1 MLGRYPYPGNVREL
15 ENALERA
22 VVLSR
27 QPIIDVDDLPQ
38 EIRCGGLTLTTT
50 VSHGA
55 LPSLA
60 FPLGTPLDEIERTV
74 IRETLLYTKGDKKLA
89 AQLLG
94 IATRTI
100 YRKLDRE
107 SSDGS
112 EPEDDDE
119 PPKSS

>member
-1 MLGRYPYPGNVREL
+1 MKTVWVVDGAAVATNPS
-15 ENALERA
+15 ALRTSETA
-22 VVLSR
+22 ST
-27 QPIIDVDDLPQ
+27 QA
-38 EIRCGGLTLTTT
+38 
-50 VSHGA
+50 S
-55 LPSLA
+55 S
-60 FPLGTPLDEIERTV
+60 LGTPLDEIERTV

-119 PPKSS
+119 PPKSRF